1 MKCDQH
7 RRHGHDERFRRDE
20 LGVAG
25 QNPTVDGA
33 VRLAREQDRRRSRET
48 VRGLSVG
55 RGDGRLRVRIHHHV
69 GQQPL
74 GVRVSHVRHRRVDGE
89 GRRAARNAVV
99 VAADGAAAGARRPVR
114 TQRARPAGRAMADV
128 LDDVR
133 GRARGPAVLRRRA
146 AVHTVLLSHQDLVF
160 RVVRVADGSQRRR
173 VRVQIRRARPLKA
186 IFPDPP
192 DGRVLNSFLIALYNP
207 KFIRI
212 TISTYFHYIH
222 GVPANKCF
230 TGISHKC

>member
-1 MKCDQH
+1 M
-7 RRHGHDERFRRDE
+7 
-20 LGVAG
+20 
-25 QNPTVDGA
+25 DGA
-33 VRLAREQDRRRSRET
+33 VRLARGQDRHRSRET
-48 VRGLSVG
+48 VRGLSAG
-55 RGDGRLRVRIHHHV
+55 RGDGGLRFRVHDHV

-114 TQRARPAGRAMADV
+114 TQRARPAGQAMADV
-128 LDDVR
+128 LDDVC
-133 GRARGPAVLRRRA
+133 GRARGPAVLRRLA
-146 AVHTVLLSHQDLVF
+146 AVHTVLLPHQDRVF
-160 RVVRVADGSQRRR
+160 RVVRVADGSQRRH

-192 DGRVLNSFLIALYNP
+192 GGRCLNRFLIALHNP

-212 TISTYFHYIH
+212 TISIHTSITYTPMTYPLTS
-222 GVPANKCF
+222 VL
-230 TGISHKC
+230 